1 MRILLV
7 EDDELLR
14 SAVAKFLE
22 EQIGHHVTQSPN
34 GKEALELFK
43 ENPFPMVLT
52 DIRMPGGGGVEL
64 LNNIRKLPEGKT
76 TDVVLMTA
84 HGDMQT
90 SVQALRAGA
99 YDYLLKPVEVE
110 VLASVVARIAEH
122 QKLLKENYELQY
134 RFQEKVEEATRESD
148 TKFKHLQ
155 NIYSEVVGIGKIGI
169 FSNVMRKV
177 VELAEVYHGDR
188 AIPVLIEGETGTGKE
203 IIARLVHYGT
213 EGFTGP
219 LVSINCSAI
228 PAYLFESELFGY
240 EGGSFSGALKSGN
253 KGKFELANGGTIFF
267 DEIGDMPLE
276 LQPKL
281 LRAIQEREIFR
292 IGGLKKIPLDVRI
305 ICATN
310 RKLSK
315 MVEAEKFRPDLYYR
329 LSTGSLS
336 IPPLRERPEAI
347 EHFAL
352 LFLDKYA
359 SKKKRQFKLIS
370 KKAVRILEQY
380 TWPGN
385 IRELENL
392 VETIVLL
399 YDGIEI
405 TAEHLKILT
414 DRSQIPTLVQDDRDD
429 RIEIMLP
436 PEGLRLKDAEKRII
450 QKVLHMFDGNKTRA
464 AEYLGITRKTLRQR
478 LQDT

>member
-7 EDDELLR
+7 EDDGLLR
-14 SAVAKFLE
+14 SAIAKFLE
-22 EQIGHHVTQSPN
+22 EQIGHHVTQCPN
-34 GKEALELFK
+34 GREALALFE

-76 TDVVLMTA
+76 ADVVLITA

-90 SVQALRAGA
+90 SIQALRAGA
-99 YDYLLKPVEVE
+99 YDYLLKPIEVE
-110 VLASVVARIAEH
+110 VLASVVSRIAEH
-122 QKLLKENYELQY
+122 QKLLKENYEFQHL
-134 RFQEKVEEATRESD
+134 FQEKIKEATRESD

-155 NIYSEVVGIGKIGI
+155 NVYSEVVGIGKIGI
-169 FSNVMRKV
+169 FSNVMQKV
-177 VELAEVYHGDR
+177 VELAELYHDDR
-188 AIPVLIEGETGTGKE
+188 TVPVLIEGETGTGKE
-203 IIARLVHYGT
+203 IIARLVHYGSD
-213 EGFTGP
+213 GFTGP
-219 LVSINCSAI
+219 LISINCSAI
-228 PAYLFESELFGY
+228 PANLFESELFGY
-240 EGGSFSGALKSGN
+240 EGGSFSGALKSGS

-281 LRAIQEREIFR
+281 LRVIQEREIFR

-310 RKLSK
+310 KDLSK
-315 MVEAEKFRPDLYYR
+315 MVEQESFRPDLYYR
-329 LSTGSLS
+329 LSTGTIS

-347 EHFAL
+347 EPFSKF
-352 LFLDKYA
+352 FLDKYA
-359 SKKKRQFKLIS
+359 SEKKRRFKLIS
-370 KKAVRILEQY
+370 NKAVKILEQH

-399 YDGIEI
+399 YDSVEI
-405 TAEHLKILT
+405 TPEHLKILT
-414 DRSQIPTLVQDDRDD
+414 DRNQIPALDQDDRDD
-429 RIEIMLP
+429 RIELLLP
-436 PEGLRLKDAEKRII
+436 AEGLNIKDAEKQII
-450 QKVLHMFDGNKTRA
+450 QKVLHRFDGNKTRA

-478 LQDT
+478 LLDS